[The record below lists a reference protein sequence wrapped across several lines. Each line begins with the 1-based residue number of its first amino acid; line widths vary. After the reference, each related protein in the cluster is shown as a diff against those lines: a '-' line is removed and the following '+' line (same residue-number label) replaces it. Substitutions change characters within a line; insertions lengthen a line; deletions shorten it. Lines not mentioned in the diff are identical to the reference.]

1 MDQTLSKLKAGAQQA
16 HRDGELDTAMASY
29 ARYLAQV
36 PDDSGIWSN
45 LGVLHR
51 RAGRHLM
58 ALRAHQR
65 ALALD
70 PDGVSTMNNAANVMS
85 DIGQYDESLAL
96 RHRLLART
104 PDDLGQ
110 LQMVVRCLRGKGDYA
125 AAISFAT
132 DALARFPDDAEL
144 RMQLAFAQLGQG
156 NYAQGLESYKAR
168 WRAGELQ
175 PRNLPFPEWQ
185 GQSLTGKVIA
195 VLPEQGFG
203 DAVLFARFLS
213 VLQGRDCRVVMAVKP
228 PLRRLFAN
236 LPGVDVMFDSLQAD
250 TKVDYWVNMMDLAAL
265 YFQQGGAV
273 PPPAVLTVP
282 DDSRQRARSLVAP
295 YAGKLKVGVVWTGS
309 VTYRGNGFRSFSH
322 RDVLPLADVPGIQ
335 LFSLYKGPELK
346 AYYADGADG
355 FIIDT
360 GSTERDFADT
370 AAMMQACDLV
380 ITSDTAT
387 AHIAGSLGVPVW
399 CILHWDAFWVYTHHG
414 ASTPWYP
421 QMRLMRQHR
430 PLDWSGVMAD
440 VTDALQKTMSEAK
453 A

>member
-1 MDQTLSKLKAGAQQA
+1 MVEDYAKLKADAQQA
-16 HRDGELDTAMASY
+16 HRNGQLDVAMAGY

-36 PDDSGIWSN
+36 PGDGGVWSN

-51 RAGRHLM
+51 KAGRHLM

-70 PDGVSTMNNAANVMS
+70 PGGTSTMNNAANVMS
-85 DIGQYDESLAL
+85 DIGQYAESLAL
-96 RHRLLART
+96 RRQILAQT

-125 AAISFAT
+125 AAIRFAT

-144 RMQLAFAQLGQG
+144 RMQLAFAQLGHG
-156 NYAQGLESYKAR
+156 DYAQGLENYKAR
-168 WRAGELQ
+168 WRAGELKS
-175 PRNLPFPEWQ
+175 RDLPFPEWQ
-185 GQSLTGKVIA
+185 GQSLSGKVIA

-213 VLQGRDCRVVMAVKP
+213 VLQGHDCRVVMAVKS

-236 LPGVDVMFDSLQAD
+236 LPGVDAVIDGLRAD

-265 YFQQGGAV
+265 HFQQGGAV
-273 PPPAVLTVP
+273 PAPTVLSVP
-282 DDSRQRARSLVAP
+282 DDAHERAQGLVAP
-295 YAGKLKVGVVWTGS
+295 FTDKLKVGVVWTGS

-322 RDVLPLADVPGIQ
+322 RDFLPLTDIPGVQ
-335 LFSLYKGPELK
+335 VFSLYKGPELK
-346 AYYADGADG
+346 AYYADGSDG
-355 FIIDT
+355 FILDT

-421 QMRLMRQHR
+421 QMRLFRQHR

-440 VTDALQKTMSEAK
+440 VTDALQTLSEAK